1 MCANHGFSRDKRTSF
16 YGYSYNSEKGKER
29 ERMKL
34 WKVNDMRRNRYFI
47 SISQQDNSL
56 RHGCNRIIIVPRKQR
71 SRTYQRWC
79 PSNLDKEESVDG
91 TFPLNQKKMKL
102 SMDLGRKRMKSEER

>member
-1 MCANHGFSRDKRTSF
+1 MCANHGFFRDKRTSF
-16 YGYSYNSEKGKER
+16 YGYSYNSGKGKER

-34 WKVNDMRRNRYFI
+34 WKENDMRRNRYFI

-56 RHGCNRIIIVPRKQR
+56 RHACNRIIIAHRNQR

-79 PSNLDKEESVDG
+79 PSNLDKEESAG
-91 TFPLNQKKMKL
+91 GSFP
-102 SMDLGRKRMKSEER
+102 SIRK